1 MKIGPKGDYDK
12 AIEQKDKQKDLD
24 QVNKQKDLDQVNNT
38 IITVFSRWQLGMFQ
52 KIKLFISNVLEK

>member
-24 QVNKQKDLDQVNNT
+24 QVNKQKDLDQVNKQKDLDQVNNT
-38 IITVFSRWQLGMFQ
+38 IITVFSSSLVCF
-52 KIKLFISNVLEK
+52 KK